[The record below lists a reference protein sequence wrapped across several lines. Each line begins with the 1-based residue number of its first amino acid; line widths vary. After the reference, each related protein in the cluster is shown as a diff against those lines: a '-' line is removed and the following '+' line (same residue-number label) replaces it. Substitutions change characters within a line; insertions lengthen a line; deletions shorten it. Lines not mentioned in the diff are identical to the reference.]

1 MFLYQWKRPDLCHT
15 RTFSSRYLHTPG
27 VKTWTR
33 TYLFISRKLEYGAA
47 LVHVLDI
54 SRDYRNDYTRDIA
67 RLGLRKAQYL
77 VHAFGAQTFVVCH
90 NTARSTSG
98 SVILMDTGAISW
110 YSECQMMD
118 SDVRP
123 NTQAELNQQP
133 SRKAYNLCDDLLNP
147 L

>member
-1 MFLYQWKRPDLCHT
+1 M
-15 RTFSSRYLHTPG
+15 
-27 VKTWTR
+27 
-33 TYLFISRKLEYGAA
+33 
-47 LVHVLDI
+47 HVLDI

-133 SRKAYNLCDDLLNP
+133 SRKAYNL
-147 L
+147 